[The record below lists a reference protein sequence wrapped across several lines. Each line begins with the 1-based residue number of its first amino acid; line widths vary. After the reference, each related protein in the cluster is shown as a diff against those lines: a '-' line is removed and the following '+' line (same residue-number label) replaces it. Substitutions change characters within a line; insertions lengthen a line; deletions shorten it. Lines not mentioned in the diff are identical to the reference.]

1 VSFGKDIYPE
11 SQQHA
16 RFVRGKRGPYS
27 SCVTADEVLLQ
38 LSAGA
43 EMRKAFLV
51 PSDYGRA
58 EERKRLLGAYWSSSR
73 FMTVLA
79 KFPNP
84 VVIPYTTSNFQQW

>member
-1 VSFGKDIYPE
+1 
-11 SQQHA
+11 
-16 RFVRGKRGPYS
+16 
-27 SCVTADEVLLQ
+27 
-38 LSAGA
+38 
-43 EMRKAFLV
+43 MRKAFLV